1 MKRLRAAEQSY
12 LIEFGSSFVPNGRL
26 EAILGSKKV
35 LVAYWRHMASWVVRH
50 LRRRIK
56 PKLPFQEVAV

>member
-1 MKRLRAAEQSY
+1 M
-12 LIEFGSSFVPNGRL
+12 
-26 EAILGSKKV
+26 GSKKV